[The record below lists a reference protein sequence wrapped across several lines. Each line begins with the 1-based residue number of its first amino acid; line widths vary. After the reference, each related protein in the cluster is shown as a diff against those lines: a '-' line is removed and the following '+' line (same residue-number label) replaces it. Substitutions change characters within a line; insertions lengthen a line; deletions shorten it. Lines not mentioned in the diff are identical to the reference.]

1 MHVGTRP
8 PIEQVIHEFLH
19 TRGSGHKTH
28 TQPRTLIGSD
38 PDAPP
43 PFTARIALVPR
54 APTSLSARA
63 ELLLPTRR

>member
-28 TQPRTLIGSD
+28 TQPRTLIGSEE
-38 PDAPP
+38 A
-43 PFTARIALVPR
+43 
-54 APTSLSARA
+54 
-63 ELLLPTRR
+63 